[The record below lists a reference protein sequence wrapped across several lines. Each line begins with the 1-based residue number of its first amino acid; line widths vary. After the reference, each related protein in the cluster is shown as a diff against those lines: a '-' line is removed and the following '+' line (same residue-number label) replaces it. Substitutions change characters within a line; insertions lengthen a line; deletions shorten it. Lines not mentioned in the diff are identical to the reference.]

1 MTESCF
7 IITASE
13 NKGMDV
19 YSVKLDG
26 VSNVLVFEEAD
37 DAERYVIM
45 LNEDE
50 NYIVGEKLDLEVY
63 ELPLNAVVESL
74 NEKGYSYIYIKPDD
88 LFIPPKI
95 EKD

>member
-1 MTESCF
+1 MRDACY

-13 NKGMDV
+13 DKGMDV
-19 YSVKLDG
+19 YTIKSNG
-26 VSNVLVFEEAD
+26 VNNVLVFEVEE

-50 NYIVGEKLDLEVY
+50 GYIVGETLDLEVL
-63 ELPLNAVVESL
+63 EVPLSAVVESL

-88 LFIPPKI
+88 LFIPPDSKKI
-95 EKD
+95 

>member
-1 MTESCF
+1 MSESCF

-19 YSVKLDG
+19 YSVKSEG
-26 VSNVLVFEEAD
+26 INHVLVFEEAD

-50 NYIVGEKLDLEVY
+50 DYIVGEKLELEVY
-63 ELPLNAVVESL
+63 ELPLNVVVESL

-88 LFIPPKI
+88 LFVPPDAK
-95 EKD
+95 KD